1 MKDDKVNN
9 NISGWK
15 QKLFITDHYS
25 PFTCIAVSLLSFIL
39 AAVMLYSVYS
49 PNNEFPA
56 YGELVFH
63 TGEVSSV
70 RKTKYSVDIIF
81 NNNDSR
87 FKYMSKGNALSR
99 VDDMARQSGKLS
111 VGYIPT
117 EKTSH
122 TIFDIRLNKTNIRS
136 YDEIKKAYSDDD
148 DIVNWLAPL
157 FFLVGIYLGLV
168 GYFSRKYSA

>member
-1 MKDDKVNN
+1 
-9 NISGWK
+9 
-15 QKLFITDHYS
+15 
-25 PFTCIAVSLLSFIL
+25 
-39 AAVMLYSVYS
+39 
-49 PNNEFPA
+49 
-56 YGELVFH
+56 
-63 TGEVSSV
+63 
-70 RKTKYSVDIIF
+70 
-81 NNNDSR
+81 
-87 FKYMSKGNALSR
+87 MSKGNALNR

-122 TIFDIRLNKTNIRS
+122 IIFDIRLNKTDIRS

-157 FFLVGIYLGLV
+157 FFLMGIYLGLV